1 MEIIERFLY
10 TDGLT
15 KPATPKSKNQETS
28 TKLKRQEVMFT
39 AIPPRIKRVLQ
50 PDSSEM
56 VKPQKQLKRSIGAEK
71 DSDERIPIKENKEN
85 KRIDRKTA
93 KITENK
99 FQQKIKIRNVKNYS
113 KNFPPRKI

>member
-1 MEIIERFLY
+1 
-10 TDGLT
+10 
-15 KPATPKSKNQETS
+15 
-28 TKLKRQEVMFT
+28 
-39 AIPPRIKRVLQ
+39 
-50 PDSSEM
+50 M
-56 VKPQKQLKRSIGAEK
+56 VKPQKQLKRSTVAEK